1 MAVVLIS
8 AKRVT
13 NMKQVKK
20 YIYEGNEA
28 ASKEKLTVTKICY
41 PKRRL
46 ICKDNSLMY
55 KFTFSLK
62 FPYNFCAGMSNILQ
76 CLMILYWNPAL
87 PIGKKSIPQHLPN
100 CVSFNVV
107 LIAQIYV
114 PILCPQSCQ
123 LWPSVCYS

>member
-46 ICKDNSLMY
+46 ICKD
-55 KFTFSLK
+55 
-62 FPYNFCAGMSNILQ
+62 IL
-76 CLMILYWNPAL
+76 
-87 PIGKKSIPQHLPN
+87 
-100 CVSFNVV
+100 
-107 LIAQIYV
+107 
-114 PILCPQSCQ
+114 
-123 LWPSVCYS
+123 